1 MLSTTINEPSTA
13 VAVDSVSS
21 TNITCNGSADGTGM
35 AYASG
40 GTGSISYSW
49 SSGSSNASA
58 NGLAAGTYTVVATD
72 ANGCTASDSITVTEP
87 TALAVSA
94 TSTNITCYGAADG
107 AVDLTVAGGTAPY
120 NYAWDDGS
128 STEDLTGLSAGNYQV
143 TVTDAGGCTGNAFAS
158 ITEPTAL
165 SVSSGTVTDVSVAGG
180 ADGAIDMTV
189 SGGTAPYVYSW
200 SNSATT
206 EDISNLAAGNYTLTV
221 TDANGCTAT
230 QVVTVADG
238 AVAISE
244 TISEAVF
251 NVFPNPN
258 NGKFTI
264 MANNLP
270 NEECLIEVRNVI
282 GQLIYSETLSENTVT
297 FNKEISLS
305 NKERGV
311 YFIGLISESG
321 SRTEKLVVY

>member
-1 MLSTTINEPSTA
+1 
-13 VAVDSVSS
+13 VS
-21 TNITCNGSADGTGM
+21 
-35 AYASG
+35 
-40 GTGSISYSW
+40 
-49 SSGSSNASA
+49 
-58 NGLAAGTYTVVATD
+58 
-72 ANGCTASDSITVTEP
+72 
-87 TALAVSA
+87 
-94 TSTNITCYGAADG
+94 
-107 AVDLTVAGGTAPY
+107 
-120 NYAWDDGS
+120 
-128 STEDLTGLSAGNYQV
+128 
-143 TVTDAGGCTGNAFAS
+143 
-158 ITEPTAL
+158 
-165 SVSSGTVTDVSVAGG
+165 VTDVSVAGG
-180 ADGAIDMTV
+180 SDGALDMAV

-206 EDISNLAAGNYTLTV
+206 EDISSLAAGMYTLTV
-221 TDANGCTAT
+221 TDANGCTANT
-230 QVVTVADG
+230 VEPVADG
-238 AVAISE
+238 PVAISE